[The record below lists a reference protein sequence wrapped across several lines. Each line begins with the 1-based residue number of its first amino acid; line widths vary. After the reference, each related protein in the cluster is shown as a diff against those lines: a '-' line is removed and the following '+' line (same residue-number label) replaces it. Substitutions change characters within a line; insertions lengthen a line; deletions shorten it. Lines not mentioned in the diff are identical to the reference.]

1 MTNINKIIGRQI
13 FDSRG
18 NPTIEVDV
26 ILENGVLGRAAV
38 PSGASTGA
46 YEAHELRDH
55 SIDYFG
61 RGVTKAVSNINNE
74 INKNEFEHGK
84 SFLADI
90 MMHGAVGT
98 ALGGVCTIV
107 GEPQNLLIADK
118 AGWEFMEFFY
128 RMAPVTMPVLASG
141 LICCALIERFK
152 VFNYGFELSDS
163 LRGKIISQANKA
175 DTERTDLDKLHLV
188 IEAILGICLILALGF
203 HLAPVGVIG
212 LFLMVFLT
220 AFKGITEEHQL
231 GGAFKESLPF
241 TALLVIFFVVVA
253 VISDQKLFTPVID
266 LVLATSDN
274 VQVPLFYLANGALS
288 AISDNVFVATV
299 YMNEIVQALNNNVI
313 TQNQFDRLAVAINTG
328 TNLPSVATPN
338 GQAAFLFL
346 LTSSL
351 APLIGLSYMRM
362 VYKALPY
369 TIVLTLVGLACVI
382 YYI

>member
-1 MTNINKIIGRQI
+1 
-13 FDSRG
+13 
-18 NPTIEVDV
+18 
-26 ILENGVLGRAAV
+26 
-38 PSGASTGA
+38 
-46 YEAHELRDH
+46 
-55 SIDYFG
+55 
-61 RGVTKAVSNINNE
+61 
-74 INKNEFEHGK
+74 
-84 SFLADI
+84 

-128 RMAPVTMPVLASG
+128 RMAPVTIPVLISG
-141 LICCALIERFK
+141 LFCCVLIERFK
-152 VFNYGFELSDS
+152 VFNYGFELTET
-163 LRGKIISQANKA
+163 LRNKIISQAEIA
-175 DTERTDLDKLHLV
+175 DAERTDVDRVHLT

-241 TALLVIFFVVVA
+241 TALLVIFFVIVA
-253 VISDQKLFTPVID
+253 VISDQQLFTPVID
-266 LVLATSDN
+266 LVLATSEN
-274 VQVPLFYLANGALS
+274 TQVPLFYLANGALS

-299 YMNEIVQALNNNVI
+299 YMNEIVQALENNVI

-369 TIVLTLVGLACVI
+369 TIVLTTIGLACVI